1 MTTATATA
9 AATDRIRS
17 LDQFRGFTVLAMF
30 FVNFVHG
37 LEAVPRVFH
46 HNENWFSLA
55 DWIMPGFLFAVGMSF
70 RLTWHK
76 RVGKLGAR
84 TAAIGYIRRS
94 LILILISLIAFGFG
108 AGFSQWAEWSGG
120 SLREFIAALL
130 KARMWEVLA
139 IIGACQLLLLPV
151 IGKGTRFRMLALVA
165 LLVVHAGLSQ
175 WFNVHF
181 VLAQPN
187 PLDALWGAAKVRA
200 WDGGF
205 FGVLSWSAIVL
216 AGTIACDVVAN
227 ASPAKAARQFLT
239 WGSCCMVVG
248 YGLSCL
254 STLYDVP
261 IASAPAAQAIAP
273 SPVVPTETH
282 GTLTFAEAPF
292 TPIPPPEQRQV
303 NYWMMSKRLVSIP
316 FVLFAIGFVLN
327 VLAAFVY
334 ACDQRSTELSVLRIL
349 GANALAAF
357 LLHYVVA
364 AALRPLL
371 PDDSPLWMVILSL
384 AVYLAITIGVMRA
397 LDRQRLYLRL

>member
-1 MTTATATA
+1 
-9 AATDRIRS
+9 
-17 LDQFRGFTVLAMF
+17 MF

-37 LEAVPRVFH
+37 MDAVPRLFQ

-70 RLTWHK
+70 RHTWQK

-84 TAAIGYIRRS
+84 TAALGYIRRS
-94 LILILISLIAFGFG
+94 LILILISLTAFGFG
-108 AGFSQWAEWSGG
+108 AGVAQWAEWSGG

-151 IGKGTRFRMLALVA
+151 IGKGTRFRLLALGA
-165 LLVVHAGLSQ
+165 LLVIHAGLSQ

-205 FGVLSWSAIVL
+205 FGVLSWSAIVI
-216 AGTIACDVVAN
+216 AGTIAYDVIARA
-227 ASPAKAARQFLT
+227 ASVQAAKQFLT
-239 WGSCCMVVG
+239 WGICCMAVG
-248 YGLSCL
+248 YTLSCL
-254 STLYDVP
+254 STLYDLP
-261 IASAPAAQAIAP
+261 TTSSAAQTIAP
-273 SPVVPTETH
+273 SPVIPTETR
-282 GTLTFAEAPF
+282 GALTFAEAPF

-316 FVLFAIGFVLN
+316 FVLFAIGFVQI

-364 AALRPLL
+364 AALRPLV
-371 PDDSPLWMVILSL
+371 PHDSPAWMVVLAL
-384 AVYLAITIGVMRA
+384 AVYLAVTIGVMRA